1 MREVG
6 EDAHGENG
14 GGGPPPLKFEAYY
27 DFVSQVRYT
36 CMYSITLTCLLQHTK
51 YYRTG
56 VRRFTRVCAVNH
68 THSHS
73 PHTRNHCAR
82 SLCVTHSLPL
92 SFSLFLSLT
101 FGGGRQVASRF
112 QQSRMS
118 VDTASMLASSSMRSV
133 GRQTS
138 ALEASLGGG
147 EGVAANKKQA
157 LAGGA
162 GLRSQ
167 SAGSLR
173 HYKDEASHVRRRGS
187 NASSSSST
195 VGGGGRRRKE
205 PEADGKLRRRPT
217 TASGAAAGS
226 NVSTGS
232 RSGGSGR
239 RRSRGAGGGGAR
251 LPRPAT
257 APSSKA
263 VQLTPIVAEE
273 WVTAMDPKK

>member
-1 MREVG
+1 
-6 EDAHGENG
+6 
-14 GGGPPPLKFEAYY
+14 
-27 DFVSQVRYT
+27 
-36 CMYSITLTCLLQHTK
+36 
-51 YYRTG
+51 
-56 VRRFTRVCAVNH
+56 
-68 THSHS
+68 
-73 PHTRNHCAR
+73 
-82 SLCVTHSLPL
+82 
-92 SFSLFLSLT
+92 
-101 FGGGRQVASRF
+101 
-112 QQSRMS
+112 MS

-173 HYKDEASHVRRRGS
+173 HYKDEASHHVRRRGS